1 MNTSPMPQTL
11 EKKLRSFLFDCF
23 SQTEQPITRHIT
35 DPRYTHMVFDLT
47 TREYGAKESS
57 ILFGVSID
65 MKKLDPPIALYDG
78 TVIWKNMKDMAF
90 CNSHGPEISE
100 EEIEWLTSNQL
111 ERDHPIFQYAI
122 SLVEIISL

>member
-1 MNTSPMPQTL
+1 MNASPMPPAL
-11 EKKLRSFLFDCF
+11 EKKLRSFLYDCF
-23 SQTEQPITRHIT
+23 SQTEQPITRYIT

-47 TREYGAKESS
+47 TREHGVKESYN
-57 ILFGVSID
+57 LFGVSMD
-65 MKKLDPPIALYDG
+65 MMKLDPPITLDDG
-78 TVIWKNMKDMAF
+78 KVIWRNMKDMVF
-90 CNSHGPEISE
+90 CDSHGPEISD